1 MLDAMRRSA
10 RSFGMKLVLM
20 MIVLTFVFMGAG
32 SFLTR
37 SPDELASVNGE
48 TISFE
53 EFQAA
58 HNNIMENLRRQ
69 FGGNIDDEFLRMI
82 NVERQALNSLIDQ
95 KLLIQVAEENSLRV
109 TDEMLAD
116 AISRMP
122 AFQANGRFDR
132 EQYNRMLRQNRL
144 SPQKFE
150 ALQKESML
158 TDQIRNFIASNVTVS
173 ESEARAWFEWEN
185 TEIDMEYVVFS
196 PQEIESVEISEEEIR
211 AYYEENKEQYRIPA
225 QVKARYVAF
234 HPDDFVMADEVP
246 DEEVAD
252 YYQRNQSDFETP
264 ETAVASHILIRVP
277 DDADQ
282 QTIDEK
288 REKAWDLYEK
298 ASEEAAGFADLAR
311 SHSDCPSSEDGGH
324 LGSFTRN
331 DMVEPFS
338 DAAFSMEPGEISEPV
353 ETRFG
358 WHIILLEDLTPASTT
373 PLEAVADEIRE
384 QLARERAGDLAYRR
398 AIEMYDISFDGD
410 DLVENAGRFGYEVH
424 TTDFFTRE
432 EGPDAPAN
440 GRAFTEAAFD
450 LPMEQVSD
458 IVEINRSYY
467 LLQPI
472 DRKESKTPDLED
484 VEAEVRK
491 DLEAEKRVAAARE
504 AAGAFLETARGVRDE
519 DPAVS
524 LMEIAA
530 PEERIAASTGL
541 FTRNDPVPGFGRA
554 AELRQAVFSL
564 SDIGDIH
571 DEVIRVGDRFMIIR
585 LASRVIPGET
595 AFAEKKEQTVQRLR
609 TRKQQETFERWMDRV
624 RAESE
629 ITVSEQFRRQFDL

>member
-37 SPDELASVNGE
+37 SPDELATVNGDPV
-48 TISFE
+48 TFE

-116 AISRMP
+116 AIARMP
-122 AFQANGRFDR
+122 AFQSNGRFNQ

-144 SPQKFE
+144 SPQRFE
-150 ALQKESML
+150 KLQKESML
-158 TDQIRNFIASNVTVS
+158 TNQIRNFIVSNVAVS

-185 TEIDMEYVVFS
+185 TEIDVEYAVFS
-196 PQEIESVEISEEEIR
+196 PEEIESVAVSEEEIR
-211 AYYEENKEQYRIPA
+211 AYYEENQDQYRVPA

-234 HPDDFVMADEVP
+234 HPDDFALAEEVS
-246 DEEVAD
+246 DEEVTD
-252 YYQRNQSDFETP
+252 YYQRNQGDYETP

-298 ASEEAAGFADLAR
+298 ASEEETGFADLAR
-311 SHSDCPSSEDGGH
+311 NHSDCPSSEEGGH

-331 DMVEPFS
+331 DMVPPFS
-338 DAAFSMEPGEISEPV
+338 DAAFSLEPGEISEPV
-353 ETRFG
+353 QTDFG
-358 WHIILLEDLTPASTT
+358 WHVILLEDLTPASTP
-373 PLEAVADEIRE
+373 PLEAVADDIRE
-384 QLARERAGDLAYRR
+384 QLARERAGDVAYRR

-410 DLVENAGRFGYEVH
+410 DLVENAGRLGYDVH
-424 TTDFFTRE
+424 TTDFFTRD
-432 EGPDAPAN
+432 EGPDALTN
-440 GRAFTEAAFD
+440 GRTFAESAFE

-458 IVEINRSYY
+458 ILEINQAYY

-472 DRKESKTPDLED
+472 DRKESRTPDLAD
-484 VEAEVRK
+484 VEADVRK

-504 AAGAFLETARGVRDE
+504 TAGTFLETARDVRDE
-519 DPAVS
+519 EPAVS
-524 LMEIAA
+524 LMETAA
-530 PEERIAASTGL
+530 LEERTAAATGL
-541 FTRNDPVPGFGRA
+541 FTRNDPVPGFGQA
-554 AELRQAVFSL
+554 AELRQAIFSL

-571 DEVIRVGDRFMIIR
+571 DEVIRLGDRFMIIR
-585 LASRVIPGET
+585 LAARVIPGEE
-595 AFAEKKEQTVQRLR
+595 AFAENREETVRRLR
-609 TRKQQETFERWMDRV
+609 ARKQQETFERWMDKL

-629 ITVSEQFRRQFDL
+629 ITVSEQFQRQYDL